1 MTLASLIA
9 ELQALAAQTPDGG
22 RSIEVK
28 AIYNDRG
35 RYDEAFPIRDACI
48 TEERYMKGE
57 PQIVIL
63 ACK

>member
-9 ELQALAAQTPDGG
+9 ELQALADATPDGG
-22 RSIEVK
+22 AS
-28 AIYNDRG
+28 
-35 RYDEAFPIRDACI
+35 I
-48 TEERYMKGE
+48 TEERYMNGE